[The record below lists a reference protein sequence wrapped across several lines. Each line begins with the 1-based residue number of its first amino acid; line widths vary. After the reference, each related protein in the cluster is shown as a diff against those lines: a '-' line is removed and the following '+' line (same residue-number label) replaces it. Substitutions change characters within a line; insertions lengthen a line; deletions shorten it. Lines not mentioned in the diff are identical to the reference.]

1 MSSGILIDSS
11 LFIEHMR
18 AKDKKNTFLAD
29 ILRHDS
35 MLFISAVVE
44 YEVELGMTPRHIEQW
59 STIRRRLK
67 ILPFESSKALMACKV
82 KHELKAKGK
91 HIDLADLFI
100 AATAIVNGLPLATLN
115 RKHFDNIDGL
125 RLLLPQPLTEP

>member
-1 MSSGILIDSS
+1 MSIGIFIDSC
-11 LFIEHMR
+11 LIIEHMR
-18 AKDKKNTFLAD
+18 AKDKANTFFAD
-29 ILRHDS
+29 LVRQHKERY
-35 MLFISAVVE
+35 ISTVVE
-44 YEVELGMTPRHIEQW
+44 YEVELGMTANHQVLW
-59 STIRRRLK
+59 NTIMKRL
-67 ILPFESSKALMACKV
+67 IIVPFTSSIVRTACKV